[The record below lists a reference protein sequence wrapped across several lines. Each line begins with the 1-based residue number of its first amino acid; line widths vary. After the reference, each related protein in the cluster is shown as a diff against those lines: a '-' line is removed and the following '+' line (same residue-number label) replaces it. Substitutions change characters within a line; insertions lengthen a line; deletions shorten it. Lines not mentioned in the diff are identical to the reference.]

1 MAALGDLTVLD
12 LTRVLGGPY
21 CTMLLADMGA
31 DVVKVEPPAGDPV
44 RDTPPF
50 AGDPESDPY
59 GGYFQ
64 SVNRG
69 KRSLALDL
77 TDDDDRA
84 AFLDLVDR
92 ADVLVENYRPG
103 TMERFGLGYERL
115 AERNPG
121 LVYAAIRGFG
131 DPRTGA
137 TDHQDRPTF
146 DLVVQAMA
154 GVMQVNGHPEDP
166 PTKVGLGVGDI
177 FTGVCC
183 AVGIL
188 AAVHHRNR
196 TGEGQFVDT
205 SMYDSML
212 SLSERAVYQY
222 AYTGEVP
229 GRDGNSHPTLFPYD
243 AFETSD
249 GLVVVAA
256 IGERHWLALCEAM
269 DRPDLAVYESQ
280 AARRER
286 RETLAAAIESWT
298 SEHTTGEVLAALGT
312 DVPCA
317 PVRDVEDV
325 FADGVAHDRGMLV
338 DLDQPGADQSVTVA
352 GTPVAMTA
360 TPPDPG
366 GRAPLLDEHRDRILG
381 RRSGT
386 TGDGPGTTGDG
397 PGTTGGGTD
406 TARGTTESDAHGT
419 TESGVPGTTEPDS
432 SASSD

>member
-1 MAALGDLTVLD
+1 MAALDGLTVLD

-31 DVVKVEPPAGDPV
+31 DVVKVEPPGGDPV
-44 RDTPPF
+44 RETPPF
-50 AGDPESDPY
+50 AGDPETDPY

-69 KRSLALDL
+69 KQSLALDL
-77 TDDDDRA
+77 TDEDDRA

-137 TDHQDRPTF
+137 TDHQDQPTF

-154 GVMQVNGHPEDP
+154 GVMQVNGQPDDP

-177 FTGVCC
+177 FTGVCS

-188 AAVHHRNR
+188 AAVRHRDR

-222 AYTGEVP
+222 SYTGEVP
-229 GRDGNSHPTLFPYD
+229 GREGNSHPTLFPYD

-256 IGERHWLALCEAM
+256 VGERHWTTLCEAM
-269 DRPDLAVYESQ
+269 DRPDLAAHRTQ
-280 AARRER
+280 AARLEHRE
-286 RETLAAAIESWT
+286 ELAAAIASWT
-298 SEHTTGEVLAALGT
+298 SEHTTAEVLGALKG

-317 PVRDVEDV
+317 PVRDVADV
-325 FADGVAHDRGMLV
+325 FADGVAEDREMLV
-338 DLDQPGADQSVTVA
+338 DLDQPGADESVTVA
-352 GTPVAMTA
+352 GTPVTMTA

-366 GRAPLLDEHRDRILG
+366 GRAPLLDEHRETLLG
-381 RRSGT
+381 DADEKPEGAKPDAS
-386 TGDGPGTTGDG
+386 
-397 PGTTGGGTD
+397 TD
-406 TARGTTESDAHGT
+406 AVESDSLSRTTESDG
-419 TESGVPGTTEPDS
+419 
-432 SASSD
+432 ASSD